1 MTSWSRD
8 YTVKSNAR
16 RDAKKAGINPALVA
30 GFSKAGKTLYRF
42 PTKPAPAL
50 KAAKPAKAA
59 KKAAAPK
66 AAKAAPAKP
75 GQFKDNTDYMR
86 SFGKPSEA
94 APPASAKTSD
104 APSRG
109 GLKFIAVA
117 ELLRRAQGASID
129 EVVAATG
136 WKPHSARARI
146 SVDVSKLLVKG
157 EEIVRR
163 REDGK
168 SHYSIVKSKQMEL
181 PVEGAA

>member
-42 PTKPAPAL
+42 PTKPAPAP

-94 APPASAKTSD
+94 APRASA

-181 PVEGAA
+181 PVEDAA